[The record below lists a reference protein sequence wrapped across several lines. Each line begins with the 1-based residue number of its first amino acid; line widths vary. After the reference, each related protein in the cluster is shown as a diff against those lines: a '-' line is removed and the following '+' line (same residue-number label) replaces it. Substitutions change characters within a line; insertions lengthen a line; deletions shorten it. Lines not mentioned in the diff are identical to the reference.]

1 MNRREALKKQIRR
14 VADVL
19 GTRGRHGVAVLEAIA
34 WPRVVEARFFET
46 AATELPRFEYSFDR
60 DAHQEAIRDLEGLRD
75 ATVGDDPV
83 TEWLRACARSAAD
96 AHRLVLA
103 AGTKQ
108 FYELSRDLYG
118 SAHTVFRGS
127 TVRNIDLAEHLLER
141 LSVHG
146 WDEAADPEVERM
158 SAEALRDAFERRAA
172 AELAA
177 LDLEFVVDP
186 HCAAKVLAGTS
197 RVRIRESSSFFPWE
211 AEGLWHHEV
220 ETHALTAHNGA
231 LQPDL
236 AFLRS
241 GGPRTTRTQEGLA
254 VFAELYHRTLAV
266 DRMQRLA
273 VRVKMV
279 AMAEEGASFID
290 VYRWL
295 VERGVAA
302 EEAYLDVV
310 RVFRGGLVGGGA
322 PFTKDASHL
331 AGLLQVQAFLTAVV
345 RGGFR
350 DEVELL
356 VCGRIDLD
364 DVEALV
370 TLRNLRILQRPR
382 YRPPWIRD
390 WKTLLPT
397 FAFASFMGDIDLRQQ
412 AAHYGRLIDLATR
425 ATPSLAEA
433 PS

>member
-1 MNRREALKKQIRR
+1 

-19 GTRGRHGVAVLEAIA
+19 GNKGHHGVAVLEAIA
-34 WPRVVEARFFET
+34 WPRAVEARFFET
-46 AATELPRFEYSFDR
+46 GATELPRFEYSFDR
-60 DAHQEAIRDLEGLRD
+60 DAHQASIRDLEALREGI
-75 ATVGDDPV
+75 AGDGPV
-83 TEWLRACARSAAD
+83 IEWLRASVKSAAD

-108 FYELSRDLYG
+108 FYELSLDLYG
-118 SAHTVFRGS
+118 GAHTPFRGS
-127 TVRNIDLAEHLLER
+127 KERNIDLADHLLER
-141 LSVHG
+141 LSIHG
-146 WDEAADPEVERM
+146 WDEASDPDVEKM
-158 SAEALRDAFERRAA
+158 SAEALRDTFARRAA
-172 AELAA
+172 SELAG

-186 HCAAKVLAGTS
+186 HCSAKVLAGTS
-197 RVRIRESSSFFPWE
+197 RVRIRESASFFPWE
-211 AEGLWHHEV
+211 AHGLWHHEV
-220 ETHALTAHNGA
+220 ETHALTAQNGG
-231 LQPDL
+231 LQPDV

-254 VFAELYHRTLAV
+254 VFAELYHHTLAI
-266 DRMQRLA
+266 DRMERLA
-273 VRVKMV
+273 TRVKMV

-310 RVFRGGLVGGGA
+310 RIFRGGLVAGGA
-322 PFTKDASHL
+322 PFTKDASYL

-382 YRPPWIRD
+382 YRPPWMRH
-390 WKTLLPT
+390 WRTLLPT
-397 FAFASFMGDIDLRQQ
+397 FAFASFMGDIDLRQET
-412 AAHYGRLIDLATR
+412 AHYGRLIDLATR
-425 ATPSLAEA
+425 ETPPLAEA